1 MYKQFSPAFLRVE
14 EIFESRLTPPKSNQ
28 DFLNRFFFKEKK
40 LTARDINTIYVLKND
55 IYSYINNYFRDVNNI
70 MKSDMSISSKNRI
83 LDILLYD
90 MQDSIDLFPEIFSSF
105 EENMELSM
113 SIYLEIGTYLNSIAQ
128 TKYKR
133 ALEQLRG

>member
-28 DFLNRFFFKEKK
+28 DFFNR
-40 LTARDINTIYVLKND
+40 LLDINTIYVLKND
-55 IYSYINNYFRDVNNI
+55 IYSHLTTYFRNVNDI
-70 MKSDMSISSKNRI
+70 MKSDMSISSKNRL

-90 MQDSIDLFPEIFSSF
+90 IEDSIDLFPELFSSF
-105 EENMELSM
+105 EENMDLSM
-113 SIYLEIGTYLNSIAQ
+113 SIYTELYSYLNSIVQ

-133 ALEQLRG
+133 ALEKLRG